1 MTDFDKLADLA
12 MLYVSE
18 KEKEK
23 AERDMQNIVAF
34 ADKISLFQGGE
45 WEENLI
51 SPVSV
56 SDLREDFPEKGIL
69 REYILSNS
77 AEVKDGYI
85 SVPKS
90 FKG

>member
-23 AERDMQNIVAF
+23 TERDMQNIVAF

-45 WEENLI
+45 WEELI

-56 SDLREDFPEKGIL
+56 SDLREDLPEKGIL